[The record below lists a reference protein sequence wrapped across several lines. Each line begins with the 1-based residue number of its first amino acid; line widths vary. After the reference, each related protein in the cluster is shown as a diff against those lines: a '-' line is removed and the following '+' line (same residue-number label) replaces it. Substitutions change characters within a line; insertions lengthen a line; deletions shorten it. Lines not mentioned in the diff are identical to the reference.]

1 MILSHWNNFI
11 GYFNM
16 WQIKQKVYNFK
27 DWEGEGQRKKGKFR
41 YSYQFKSMLILRASG
56 KGIVAEG
63 YIRMLES

>member
-1 MILSHWNNFI
+1 MINLNL
-11 GYFNM
+11 
-16 WQIKQKVYNFK
+16 KVISQSIIHVFK
-27 DWEGEGQRKKGKFR
+27 NSNKFKIEKSVNHFR